1 MLRRKFGRMIKP
13 GSSDKFGQRL
23 YGSAVEVEHALCLVW
38 YDQGALTPA
47 VLRRYAGRAAVGMA
61 GLRLDAAE
69 RKHEAA
75 CRVAPV
81 GTQCHDARNVE
92 SAHDFTTGA
101 ELDAVTDIYADQRIV
116 YEVQSLAQRHAE
128 VIGKFKWRRARAAL
142 FAVDDDEVWVDLRLH
157 HRFANGEKFPGV
169 TNAKLKAR
177 RLAAGQPPQGSNEF
191 HHLERRRERRMPRW
205 RHAVDASQHAAR
217 QSDLGADLRC
227 RQYPAVAWLGA
238 LA

>member
-81 GTQCHDARNVE
+81 GTQCHDPRNVE
-92 SAHDFTTGA
+92 SAHDLAAGTK
-101 ELDAVTDIYADQRIV
+101 LDAVSHIYADQRIV
-116 YEVQSLAQRHAE
+116 HEVQSLAQRHAQM
-128 VIGKFKWRRARAAL
+128 ISKFKRRRARAAL
-142 FAVDDDEVWVDLRLH
+142 FAVDHNEVWVDSR
-157 HRFANGEKFPGV
+157 
-169 TNAKLKAR
+169 
-177 RLAAGQPPQGSNEF
+177 
-191 HHLERRRERRMPRW
+191 
-205 RHAVDASQHAAR
+205 
-217 QSDLGADLRC
+217 
-227 RQYPAVAWLGA
+227 
-238 LA
+238 